1 MTFPWIQ
8 EKNVE
13 TEKSGVTMQFS
24 EIKKEELIENVKKIS
39 GSDDVE
45 VNYSLPRDSSST
57 GFLAV
62 TFYLDI
68 PPNKDKLENDLA
80 DIVTVSRQA
89 AKESGITTPDI
100 NVVAMLKDVITPLG
114 VGNYYSVTGNTHM
127 HVEDI

>member
-1 MTFPWIQ
+1 
-8 EKNVE
+8 
-13 TEKSGVTMQFS
+13 MQFS

-45 VNYSLPRDSSST
+45 VDYSLPRDSSST

-62 TFYLDI
+62 TFYLDV

-100 NVVAMLKDVITPLG
+100 NVVAMLKDETTPLG
-114 VGNYYSVTGNTHM
+114 VGNYFSITGKTYVR
-127 HVEDI
+127 VEDIK